1 MRAPLLGFA
10 LATVTVVA
18 IGALPRPETAEIA
31 GQVTDARS
39 HAALPGA
46 VVALNGRG
54 APPPARVITD
64 ADGRFAFHD
73 LPPGVFGVVAT
84 RNGYFGNGDGRDPFG
99 PGRLVELSSDH
110 AVTDLTLSLWKLG
123 AISGTVVAEGDPLV
137 GIEVNALR
145 RSLVASRWRYVNV
158 ATASTDDRGAYRL
171 SGLLP
176 GEYVIV
182 ARPDRDPETPL
193 LLSLLS
199 ATPAASVDV
208 LAAATAKGRGVPE
221 RDARVRTYPTTF
233 FRNVPA
239 SSLAA
244 RISIDAGADR
254 AGIDFQLKPLRGVRV
269 TGTVSGLDGPA
280 EEMDVHLV
288 RADSTLES
296 DPLDVAVAALESD
309 GRFELTGVPPGKYVV
324 TMLARP
330 WWARTPVTVGAT
342 DVAGL
347 KVPAHKGS
355 NVRGRLEFAGR
366 AAPTAAEIAQV
377 VVQLTPESSPAP
389 NASAW
394 RAQVSPDGTFTTA
407 GLPAGRYFLRVA
419 SVPRG
424 WTLESALVGSRDAL
438 DASFEIQSSDV
449 DGLVV
454 RFVDHPLGGA
464 NGVVHDASG
473 APVANATVLLF
484 PAAREPG
491 FDTGPQ
497 ARRFRSVRSLGNGTF
512 SAGGLPPGAY
522 LAVALASPPAPDW
535 QEPARLDALAP
546 SASRV
551 DVAAGPSPPITLS
564 IVKGA
569 AKK

>member
-1 MRAPLLGFA
+1 MRAPLLG
-10 LATVTVVA
+10 LVLVTVTVVA
-18 IGALPRPETAEIA
+18 IGALPRPQTAEIS

-46 VVALNGRG
+46 VVMLNGRG

-73 LPPGVFGVVAT
+73 LPAGVFGVVAAT

-99 PGRLVELSSDH
+99 PGRLVELSNDH

-158 ATASTDDRGAYRL
+158 ATASTDDHGAYRL

-182 ARPDRDPETPL
+182 ARPERDPETPL

-233 FRNVPA
+233 FRSVPA
-239 SSLAA
+239 SSLAT

-269 TGTVSGLDGPA
+269 TGTISGLDGPA
-280 EEMDVHLV
+280 EGMDVHLV
-288 RADSTLES
+288 RADSSLES

-309 GRFELTGVPPGKYVV
+309 GRFELTGVPPGKYLL
-324 TMLARP
+324 TLLGRP

-347 KVPAHKGS
+347 NVPAHEGS

-366 AAPTAAEIAQV
+366 AAPAAAEIAQV

-407 GLPAGRYFLRVA
+407 GLSAGRYFLRVA

-424 WTLESALVGSRDAL
+424 WTLETALVGSRDAL

-449 DGLVV
+449 NGLVV

-464 NGVVHDASG
+464 NGVVHDAAG
-473 APVANATVLLF
+473 APVSSATVLLF

-497 ARRFRSVRSLGNGTF
+497 ARRFRIRAIARQRHLRRGRLAAGRVPRGRAHE
-512 SAGGLPPGAY
+512 SAGAGLAGAG
-522 LAVALASPPAPDW
+522 APRCARSVGVA
-535 QEPARLDALAP
+535 
-546 SASRV
+546 
-551 DVAAGPSPPITLS
+551 G
-564 IVKGA
+564 
-569 AKK
+569 

>member
-1 MRAPLLGFA
+1 MRLGLLLA
-10 LATVTVVA
+10 LALAVVVA
-18 IGALPRPETAEIA
+18 AGQEPRPGTVEIA

-39 HAALPGA
+39 HAPLPGA

-54 APPPARVITD
+54 APPQARVITGG
-64 ADGRFAFHD
+64 DGRFRFSD
-73 LPPGVFGVVAT
+73 LPPGVFGVAAT

-99 PGRLVELSSDH
+99 PGRLVELTGDR

-123 AISGTVVAEGDPLV
+123 AISGSVVADGDPLV
-137 GIEVNALR
+137 GIEVIALR

-171 SGLLP
+171 SGLPP

-193 LLSLLS
+193 LLSLLA

-233 FRNVPA
+233 FRNVP
-239 SSLAA
+239 SSSVAT

-254 AGIDFQLKPLRGVRV
+254 AGIDFQLKTLRGVRV
-269 TGTVSGLDGPA
+269 TGVVSGLDGPA
-280 EEMDVHLV
+280 EAMDLHLV
-288 RADSTLES
+288 RADSSLEA
-296 DPLDVAVAALESD
+296 DPLDVAAAALESD
-309 GRFELTGVPPGKYVV
+309 GRFELTGVPPGKYIV
-324 TMLARP
+324 TLLARP

-347 KVPAHKGS
+347 KVPAHQGP

-366 AAPTAAEIAQV
+366 ATPTATEIAQV
-377 VVQLTPESSPAP
+377 IVQLTPEASPVP
-389 NASAW
+389 NPSAW
-394 RAQVSPDGTFTTA
+394 RAQLSPDGTFTA
-407 GLPAGRYFLRVA
+407 SGLAAGRYFLRVGT
-419 SVPRG
+419 VPRG

-438 DASFEIQSSDV
+438 DESFDVQSSDV
-449 DGLVV
+449 DDVVV
-454 RFVDHPLGGA
+454 RFVDHPLGGV
-464 NGVVHDASG
+464 NGAVHEASG
-473 APVANATVLLF
+473 APASNATVLLF

-512 SAGGLPPGAY
+512 NAGGLPPGAY
-522 LAVALASPPAPDW
+522 VAVALATPPAPDW

-551 DVAAGPSPPITLS
+551 DVAVGPSPPIALS
-564 IVKGA
+564 IVKA
-569 AKK
+569 AVKK